1 MHTDLIIDLLDKQG
15 SEITE
20 QWIEHTPMRRMGR
33 PSELQGAVVW
43 MASEASSFMTGSNI
57 VSLLLPWIGIGVK
70 LTWVGDR
77 LWMGVIAVI
86 EFRLHLD
93 SWWHMSFGI
102 CSVTFAK
109 TYRLN
114 TEYQKHVTMYK
125 AT

>member
-57 VSLLLPWIGIGVK
+57 VSLLLPWTEMGIK

-77 LWMGVIAVI
+77 SWMEVIAVI
-86 EFRLHLD
+86 ELRMHLD
-93 SWWHMSFGI
+93 SW
-102 CSVTFAK
+102 
-109 TYRLN
+109 
-114 TEYQKHVTMYK
+114 
-125 AT
+125 